1 MEGAGEGQIFLG
13 DPVTRV
19 VGAKPEGHLI
29 PDIMDF
35 RVVPL
40 LLRDGSSLVNED
52 QGGLEILKP
61 IGLQQLRAF
70 KLPARQT
77 GQARLDLFGGQDGA
91 HENTLFRPLS
101 GVNAGLREDPYCE

>member
-13 DPVTRV
+13 DLIPSVM
-19 VGAKPEGHLI
+19 GAEPEGHLI

-35 RVVPL
+35 GVVTEL
-40 LLRDGSSLVNED
+40 LGDGPGLIDED

-70 KLPARQT
+70 NTPARQA
-77 GQARLDLFGGQDGA
+77 GQSRLDLFGGQGGT
-91 HENTLFRPLS
+91 HENSLFEVFK
-101 GVNAGLREDPYCE
+101 GVNAGLSEHPYCE